1 VLDYILP
8 FILVLG
14 VLIFFHELGH
24 YLVAR
29 WTGVKVEVFAIGFG
43 PELFGWTRRNG
54 ERWKVCALPLG
65 GYVKMFGDMGA
76 ASTPGR
82 ENDGLTPEERSV
94 AFHHKSVGRRAA
106 VVAAGPAANF
116 LLAVVLFAGLFMFV
130 GRPSTE
136 AVVNVVGDSPA
147 AVAGLQSGD
156 RIVDIAGAPIANFDD
171 LRVAVE
177 ARPSQPTPITVER
190 AGERVDAVVTPEAVE
205 VTRGGVTTTI
215 GRLGVTGGA
224 LKTLDPISAVTAAG
238 AETYNLTVL
247 TLNALGELIT
257 GQRGVEE
264 LGGPIRIAQLSGEVA
279 QGGIAPL
286 IHLAALLSINLGLIN
301 LFPIP
306 VLDGGHLMF
315 YAAEAVRG
323 RPLGQRIQELA
334 SMAGFA
340 VVISLM
346 IFATWNDL
354 VQLRVFQWVG
364 SLVG

>member
-1 VLDYILP
+1 MLEYLVP

-14 VLIFFHELGH
+14 VLVFFHELGH

-54 ERWKVCALPLG
+54 ERWKVCLLPLG

-82 ENDGLTPEERSV
+82 ENDGLTPEERAV

-116 LLAVVLFAGLFMFV
+116 LLAIVLFAGLFMIV
-130 GRPSTE
+130 GRPSAE
-136 AVVNVVGDSPA
+136 AVITVVGNSPA
-147 AVAGLQSGD
+147 AEAGLETGD
-156 RIVDIAGAPIANFDD
+156 RIIRLNEQSIETFDD
-171 LRVAVE
+171 LRMVVE
-177 ARPSQPTPITVER
+177 ARPGMPTPVVVDR
-190 AGERVDAVVTPEAVE
+190 NGESVSGVVTPDAVE
-205 VTRGGVTTTI
+205 IARDGETVTI

-224 LKTLDPISAVTAAG
+224 LVTLDPITAVAVAAE
-238 AETYNLTVL
+238 ETWNLTML

-264 LGGPIRIAQLSGEVA
+264 LGGPIRIAQLSGDVA

-315 YAAEAVRG
+315 YAAEAIRG
-323 RPLGQRIQELA
+323 RPLGQRIQEFA

-340 VVISLM
+340 VVICLM
-346 IFATWNDL
+346 VFATWNDL
-354 VQLRVFQWVG
+354 VQLQVFQWVG